1 MYETTFQ
8 DALVHPE
15 HGLCV
20 YIVDVS
26 ISTYLTRFIILK
38 SPTLNLIELLD
49 EVQRLR
55 LNHAET
61 ITNNQRLFI
70 GRQEMQSIINS
81 MDMEWD
87 KTCAKVLSPE
97 NKSIEEIKALGFD
110 PDTMPRS
117 IHHVT

>member
-1 MYETTFQ
+1 MKFDVTYEIVCGHQEGPVYETTLQ

-15 HGLCV
+15 HGLRVC
-20 YIVDVS
+20 IVDVS

-61 ITNNQRLFI
+61 INNQRLL
-70 GRQEMQSIINS
+70 
-81 MDMEWD
+81 
-87 KTCAKVLSPE
+87 K
-97 NKSIEEIKALGFD
+97 
-110 PDTMPRS
+110 
-117 IHHVT
+117 